1 MNPHELLSATGI
13 GVRTAPFP
21 LLSGDSEM
29 SAAKGSLPELSAH
42 SNHWERSK
50 LSDAPR
56 LRIGAYAVRQG
67 FSRGSGMYE
76 TFSGGSHVWASL
88 ESRYFLLE
96 ACAQGLYPRQLSRR
110 SWRRCGFGDSRDSPR
125 LWNCGVA
132 GFASCGFNQ
141 FWGGQC

>member
-13 GVRTAPFP
+13 GVRTALFP

-88 ESRYFLLE
+88 ESRYFFLE
-96 ACAQGLYPRQLSRR
+96 ARAQGLDPGSSRGGHGAGVVLGTVEIHHD
-110 SWRRCGFGDSRDSPR
+110 CGT
-125 LWNCGVA
+125 VV
-132 GFASCGFNQ
+132 
-141 FWGGQC
+141 

>member
-42 SNHWERSK
+42 SNYWEKSK

-56 LRIGAYAVRQG
+56 LRIGAYAIRQG

-76 TFSGGSHVWASL
+76 TVSGGSHVRASL
-88 ESRYFLLE
+88 ESRYFRLE
-96 ACAQGLYPRQLSRR
+96 ACAQGLDPGSSRGGHGAGVV
-110 SWRRCGFGDSRDSPR
+110 SGTVEIHHDCGT
-125 LWNCGVA
+125 VV
-132 GFASCGFNQ
+132 
-141 FWGGQC
+141 